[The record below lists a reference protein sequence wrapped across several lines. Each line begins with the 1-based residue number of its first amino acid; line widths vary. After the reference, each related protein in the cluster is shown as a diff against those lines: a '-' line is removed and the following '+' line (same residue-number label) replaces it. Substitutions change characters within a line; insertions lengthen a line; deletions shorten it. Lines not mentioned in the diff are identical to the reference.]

1 MAAYYTPLRKTL
13 ATVGLTSLFSLFLY
27 SFSGRVKAQ
36 TFSSYKPKLSNQQE
50 DILKCGYRKKEI
62 TLNFLSEQLHSK
74 RPEGQGTRVE
84 PDFEHRCGGYAPP
97 IRLTALIPESNI
109 GMTVAEYPRFF
120 LYIPEA
126 DLEGAEGH
134 LVLRNDKNEEIYK
147 QSVKLKDTDS
157 IVSIDLSGSPSLPP
171 LEVGKSY
178 FWEFWIFFDP
188 PDRSDSTYV
197 SGWIKR
203 VEPNSELKHKLDT
216 ALPQEQP
223 AIYAAN
229 GIWFE
234 ALASLVKLRCSSPN
248 DATLASDW
256 ESLLQQVGLPE
267 ISRKPLSQCYQAK
280 AP

>member
-1 MAAYYTPLRKTL
+1 MAVYYTPLRKTL

-27 SFSGRVKAQ
+27 SFLDLVKAQ

-50 DILKCGYRKKEI
+50 DFLKCGYRKKEI
-62 TLNFLSEQLHSK
+62 TLNFLSEHLHSK
-74 RPEGQGTRVE
+74 RPEGQGVRVE
-84 PDFEHRCGGYAPP
+84 QDAGVRCGGYAPP

-109 GMTVAEYPRFF
+109 GMTVAEYPTFF
-120 LYIPEA
+120 LYIPDA

-134 LVLRNDKNEEIYK
+134 LVLHNEKNEGIYK

>member
-27 SFSGRVKAQ
+27 SFPGRVKAQ
-36 TFSSYKPKLSNQQE
+36 TFSLYKPKLSNQQE

-62 TLNFLSEQLHSK
+62 TLNLLSEHLHSK
-74 RPEGQGTRVE
+74 RPEGQGERVE
-84 PDFEHRCGGYAPP
+84 QDAGVRCGEYAPP
-97 IRLTALIPESNI
+97 IRLTALIPESTI

-126 DLEGAEGH
+126 DLEGAEGQ
-134 LVLRNDKNEEIYK
+134 LVLRNEKNEEIYNK
-147 QSVKLKDTDS
+147 IVKLKDTDS

-178 FWEFWIFFDP
+178 FWEFWIFFEP

-229 GIWFE
+229 GIWYE
-234 ALASLVKLRCSSPN
+234 AVASLVKLRCSSPN

-267 ISRKPLSQCYQAK
+267 ISRKPLAQCYQAK
-280 AP
+280 AF

>member
-13 ATVGLTSLFSLFLY
+13 ATIGLTSLFSLFLY
-27 SFSGRVKAQ
+27 SFPGRVKAQ

-62 TLNFLSEQLHSK
+62 TLNLLSEHLHSK
-74 RPEGQGTRVE
+74 RPEGQGHRVE
-84 PDFEHRCGGYAPP
+84 QDVEHRCGEYSPP
-97 IRLTALIPESNI
+97 IRLTALIPESTI
-109 GMTVAEYPRFF
+109 GITVAEYPIFF
-120 LYIPEA
+120 LYIPDA
-126 DLEGAEGH
+126 DLEGAEGQ
-134 LVLRNDKNEEIYK
+134 LVLHNEKKEEIYNK
-147 QSVKLKDTDS
+147 VVKLKNTDS

-178 FWEFWIFFDP
+178 SWEFWIFFQP

-203 VEPNSELKHKLDT
+203 IEPNSELKHKLDT
-216 ALPQEQP
+216 SLPQEQP
-223 AIYAAN
+223 VIYAAN

-234 ALASLVKLRCSSPN
+234 ALTSLAKLRCTSPN
-248 DATLASDW
+248 DATLASNW

-267 ISRKPLSQCYQAK
+267 ISRKPLAQCYQAK

>member
-1 MAAYYTPLRKTL
+1 MAVYYTPLRKTL

-62 TLNFLSEQLHSK
+62 TLNLLSEHLHSK
-74 RPEGQGTRVE
+74 RPEGQGYRVE
-84 PDFEHRCGGYAPP
+84 QDAEHRCGEYSPP

-109 GMTVAEYPRFF
+109 GITVAEYPRFF
-120 LYIPEA
+120 LYIPDA
-126 DLEGAEGH
+126 DLEGAEGQ
-134 LVLRNDKNEEIYK
+134 LVLRNEKNEEIY
-147 QSVKLKDTDS
+147 QQIVKLKDTDS

-171 LEVGKSY
+171 LEIGKSY
-178 FWEFWIFFDP
+178 FWEFWIFFQP

-216 ALPQEQP
+216 SLPQEQP

-229 GIWFE
+229 GIWHE
-234 ALASLVKLRCSSPN
+234 AVASLVKLRCSSPN
-248 DATLASDW
+248 DATLASNW

-267 ISRKPLSQCYQAK
+267 ISRKPLAQCYQAK
-280 AP
+280 AL

>member
-1 MAAYYTPLRKTL
+1 MAVYYTPLRKTL
-13 ATVGLTSLFSLFLY
+13 ATVGLTSLFSLFLLDL
-27 SFSGRVKAQ
+27 VKAQ
-36 TFSSYKPKLSNQQE
+36 TFSLYKPKLSNEQE
-50 DILKCGYRKKEI
+50 GILKCGYRKKEI
-62 TLNFLSEQLHSK
+62 TLNFLSEHLHSK
-74 RPEGQGTRVE
+74 RPEAQGSRVE
-84 PDFEHRCGGYAPP
+84 PDPYFEHRCGGYAPP
-97 IRLTALIPESNI
+97 IRLTALIPESTI
-109 GMTVAEYPRFF
+109 GMTVAEYPTFF
-120 LYIPEA
+120 LYIPDA

-134 LVLRNDKNEEIYK
+134 LVLHNDKNEEIYNK
-147 QSVKLKDTDS
+147 IVKLKNTDS
-157 IVSIDLSGSPSLPP
+157 IVSIDLSDAPSLPP

-178 FWEFWIFFDP
+178 FWEFWIFFEP

-216 ALPQEQP
+216 ALPQDQP